1 MITMIINAL
10 FSFTLFITGGHV
22 IDTKF
27 GLHHYSD
34 EDYKEIFF
42 LQSPDSI
49 SKKCIKHSVVEK
61 ISYKIFIV
69 RVKIK
74 GIMKYLTHIQYKINH
89 KKIPLIV
96 RGVTNSKR

>member
-34 EDYKEIFF
+34 DDYKEIFH
-42 LQSPDSI
+42 LKNKASI
-49 SKKCIKHSVVEK
+49 SKNCTRHSEVEDIKKIKYHDDGGQKTTYKVTKNEVLEKVEK
-61 ISYKIFIV
+61 KDA
-69 RVKIK
+69 
-74 GIMKYLTHIQYKINH
+74 N
-89 KKIPLIV
+89 
-96 RGVTNSKR
+96 

>member
-10 FSFTLFITGGHV
+10 FSFTLFINGGHLL
-22 IDTKF
+22 DNKF
-27 GLHHYSD
+27 KVHHYSD

-61 ISYKIFIV
+61 ISYKNLHREGKNQRDYEISDP
-69 RVKIK
+69 
-74 GIMKYLTHIQYKINH
+74 YPIQDK
-89 KKIPLIV
+89 PQED
-96 RGVTNSKR
+96 TFNSQRSY

>member
-27 GLHHYSD
+27 GLHHYSY

-61 ISYKIFIV
+61 ISYKNLHREGKNQRDYEISDP
-69 RVKIK
+69 
-74 GIMKYLTHIQYKINH
+74 YPIQDK
-89 KKIPLIV
+89 PQED
-96 RGVTNSKR
+96 TFNSQRSY